1 MKVVNSLDFDNEVL
15 RGGGTVLVDFYT
27 DECGPC
33 KNLAPVLEQIGL
45 ERAGHLKI
53 VKVDAGMESAL
64 ASRFGVNQVPSL
76 FLFQNGEVVAQR
88 VGNAAKAMLLRWI
101 DEAIGKTR

>member
-1 MKVVNSLDFDNEVL
+1 MKVVSSVDFDDEVL
-15 RGGGTVLVDFYT
+15 RAGGTVLVDFYT
-27 DECGPC
+27 DDCAPC
-33 KNLAPVLEQIGL
+33 KNIVPVLEQLEL

-53 VKVDAGMESAL
+53 VKVDAGKASAL

-88 VGNAAKAMLLRWI
+88 VGNTAKALLLRWI